1 MKKLRRNIKKIGQ
14 VTIRSIGNKFIVCI
28 SGNPKKI
35 ENTIRKAEALANK
48 IRKKQGK
55 RLKG

>member
-1 MKKLRRNIKKIGQ
+1 MKNKKGQ
-14 VTIRSIGNKFIVCI
+14 VTIRSIGDKFIVCI

-35 ENTIRKAEALANK
+35 ENTMRKAENLANK

-55 RLKG
+55 RLKE